1 MIILLL
7 FQFVMIPKCAA
18 RSHFKFT
25 ITEPELALSTAWQFY
40 NLCSLK
46 RLPYFVIIS
55 LRIVLHSP
63 TSPSKDIFI
72 WCPCL
77 VLHWEVEAIRQAVYH
92 SPSHQPASIGTCTLP
107 SLCSDEV
114 PLNHQCLHLTFLHE
128 ACIHQPGCSHWGLQ
142 LCPSCQISG
151 PN

>member
-92 SPSHQPASIGTCTLP
+92 TPSHQPASIGTCTLP

-114 PLNHQCLHLTFLHE
+114 PLNLPMS
-128 ACIHQPGCSHWGLQ
+128 ASHILAWSLYPPTW
-142 LCPSCQISG
+142 LFSLRTSIMSIL
-151 PN
+151 PNQWS